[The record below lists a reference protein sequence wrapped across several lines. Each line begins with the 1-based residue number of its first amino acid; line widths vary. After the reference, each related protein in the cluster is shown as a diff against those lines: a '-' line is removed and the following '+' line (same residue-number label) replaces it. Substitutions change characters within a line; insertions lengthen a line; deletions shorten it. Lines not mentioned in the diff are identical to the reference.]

1 MITNTLR
8 RKSTKKG
15 AEAAHFDHFFP
26 SQIHDPSNLLIFL
39 ASSKFTQVTTELT
52 DKIEIH

>member
-26 SQIHDPSNLLIFL
+26 SQIHDPSNLLTFL

-52 DKIEIH
+52 G